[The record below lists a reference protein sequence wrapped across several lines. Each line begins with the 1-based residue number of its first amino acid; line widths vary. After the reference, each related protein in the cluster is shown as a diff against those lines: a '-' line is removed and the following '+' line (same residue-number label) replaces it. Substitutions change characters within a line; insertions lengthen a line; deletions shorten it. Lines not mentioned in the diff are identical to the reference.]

1 MTGAYPERLWPSL
14 RAAFCLAV
22 IVFLVSPMV
31 IVAIVSFSS
40 APFLTFPPPGLSLQ
54 WYRKLASSSVWLDAI
69 ATSATIM
76 VPSATVATAAGTA
89 AAVGLARA
97 RIPGAGLIASLIMAP
112 MIVPVIITA
121 AAMLGVFRAWGL
133 QGTRAGLIL
142 AHTTLAIPYV
152 VFTVLAALRLVDD
165 RLESAALTLGAT
177 RWRAFWRVTF
187 PLILPAVLSGLLFAM
202 VISFDELVVSIFL
215 SSPTVRPVTVQM
227 WSDVRGDVDPTIAA
241 IGTLLLAFSV
251 CALLLET
258 ALNRQRTRPLETAGT
273 GPRTG
278 PKTGP
283 RTGPSTGPRT
293 GPRAAR

>member
-1 MTGAYPERLWPSL
+1 
-14 RAAFCLAV
+14 
-22 IVFLVSPMV
+22 VFLISPMV
-31 IVAIVSFSS
+31 IVAIVSLSS

-54 WYRKLASSSVWLDAI
+54 WYRKLSGSSVWLDAI
-69 ATSATIM
+69 ATSASIM
-76 VPSATVATAAGTA
+76 LPSAAVATAAGTA

-121 AAMLGVFRAWGL
+121 AAMLGAFRAWGL
-133 QGTRAGLIL
+133 QGTRVGLIL

-152 VFTVLAALRLVDD
+152 VFTVLAAMRLVDD

-177 RWRAFWRVTF
+177 RWRAFWRITF

-241 IGTLLLAFSV
+241 IGTLLLVFSV
-251 CALLLET
+251 GALLLET
-258 ALNRQRTRPLETAGT
+258 ALNRQRTRPLVAEAAAT
-273 GPRTG
+273 GPGASR
-278 PKTGP
+278 
-283 RTGPSTGPRT
+283 
-293 GPRAAR
+293 